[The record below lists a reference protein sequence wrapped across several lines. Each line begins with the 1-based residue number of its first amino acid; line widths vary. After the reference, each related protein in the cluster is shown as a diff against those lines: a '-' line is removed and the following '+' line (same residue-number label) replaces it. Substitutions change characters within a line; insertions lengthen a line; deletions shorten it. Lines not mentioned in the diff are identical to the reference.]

1 MSVISLQFVAFFL
14 CVLII
19 YYLLPQKLQWVWL
32 LITSGLFY
40 CINATWIQSLIFLG
54 FLLINWGLS
63 QFMQPEQKHR
73 KSVYTGALVIDIL
86 ALMIF
91 KYSRFFYQIF
101 CSIGLVFGQTWNR
114 EALDLFVD
122 QTELIAPARISYFA
136 LIVIGYMTDIYWG
149 KYVPQKNI
157 GKFALF
163 AGYFPQMTSGPIV
176 RYDEMQGQLFDGKK
190 HEFDYNRVIRG
201 LQRALWGIFKKLVIS
216 ERCAIV
222 VNAVYSY
229 YPAYNGF
236 YIFMAAGL
244 FAIQLYTDFSGLMD
258 IVLGVSE
265 ALGIALPENFATPFY
280 STGIAEFWRK
290 WHITL
295 GAWLREY
302 VFYPVLRGKLC
313 RNLRKFCKQ
322 KFGRQYEN
330 KCDLPTYV
338 GLLAS
343 WFLIGL
349 WHGGGWNYI
358 FGVGLYMWAMIVLG
372 ELLHPFLQKLNKLLR
387 VKTECF
393 SWKLFQRVRTFCIFA
408 FGLSF
413 FRAENLKEGFAMW
426 GEAFSNFNPYIFL
439 DQSIYNLGLNQKEW
453 QICLMGILALI
464 IVSYLEQ
471 KAQVRDLLVKQNFL
485 FRLGIFTL
493 LFLAVIV
500 LGYYGTD
507 FNAADFIYGRF

>member
-1 MSVISLQFVAFFL
+1 MSVISLQFILFFL
-14 CVLII
+14 CVLVI
-19 YYLLPQKLQWVWL
+19 YYLLPQKLQWIWL
-32 LITSGLFY
+32 LIASGLFY
-40 CINATWIQSLIFLG
+40 CVNATWIQSLIFAAY
-54 FLLINWGLS
+54 LLINWILS
-63 QFMQPEQKHR
+63 LQLHPEKKHR
-73 KSVYTGALVIDIL
+73 KGVYTGVLIFDIL
-86 ALMIF
+86 VLMVF

-101 CSIGLVFGQTWNR
+101 CSIGLIFGQTWNR
-114 EALDLFVD
+114 EALDLFVTN
-122 QTELIAPARISYFA
+122 TETLAPARISYFA

-149 KYVPQKNI
+149 KFVPQKNI

-176 RYDEMQGQLFDGKK
+176 KYDEMQGRLFGEIK

-222 VNAVYSY
+222 VNTVYTY
-229 YPAYNGF
+229 YQAYNGC
-236 YIFMAAGL
+236 YIFLAAGL

-258 IVLGVSE
+258 ILLGVSE
-265 ALGIALPENFATPFY
+265 ALGIEMPENFATPFY
-280 STGIAEFWRK
+280 STGIAEFWRR

-313 RNLRKFCKQ
+313 RNLRKFCKK
-322 KFGRQYEN
+322 KFGRQYET

-358 FGVGLYMWAMIVLG
+358 FGVGLYMWLMIVLS
-372 ELLHPFLQKLNKLLR
+372 ELFQPLFKKLNQVLR
-387 VKTECF
+387 IKTECF
-393 SWKLFQRVRTFCIFA
+393 SWRLFQRIRTFCIFA

-413 FRAENLKEGFAMW
+413 FRAANLKEGFDMW
-426 GEAFSNFNPYIFL
+426 REAFATFNPWIFL
-439 DQSIYNLGLNQKEW
+439 DQSVYNLGLDRREW
-453 QICLMGILALI
+453 QICLIGLLVLL
-464 IVSYLEQ
+464 IVSMLQQ

-485 FRLGIFTL
+485 FRLG
-493 LFLAVIV
+493 LFAVLFVAVIV

>member
-1 MSVISLQFVAFFL
+1 MSVISLDFIVFFL
-14 CVLII
+14 GVLII
-19 YYLLPQKLQWVWL
+19 YYLLPQKLQWIWL
-32 LITSGLFY
+32 LVASGLFY
-40 CINATWIQSLIFLG
+40 CVNATWIQSLLFALY
-54 FLLINWGLS
+54 LLINWIMS
-63 QFMQPEQKHR
+63 QFLHQDKSHR
-73 KSVYTGALVIDIL
+73 KAVYIGTLIFDIL
-86 ALMIF
+86 VLMVF

-101 CSIGLVFGQTWNR
+101 CSIGLVFGQVWNR
-114 EALDLFVD
+114 ESLDLFVT
-122 QTELIAPARISYFA
+122 QTETLAPARISYFA
-136 LIVIGYMTDIYWG
+136 LIVIGYITDIYWG
-149 KYVPQKNI
+149 KYAPQKNI

-176 RYDEMQGQLFDGKK
+176 RYDEMQSKLFGDVK

-216 ERCAIV
+216 ERCAVV
-222 VNAVYSY
+222 VNTVYTY
-229 YPAYNGF
+229 YQAYNGF
-236 YIFMAAGL
+236 YIFLAAAL

-265 ALGIALPENFATPFY
+265 ALGIELPENFATPFY
-280 STGIAEFWRK
+280 SVGIAEFWRR

-313 RNLRKFCKQ
+313 RRLRKFCKQ
-322 KFGRQYEN
+322 KFGRGYES
-330 KCDLPTYV
+330 KCDLPTYL
-338 GLLAS
+338 GLLVS

-358 FGVGLYMWAMIVLG
+358 FGVGLYMWVMIVLG
-372 ELLHPFLQKLNKLLR
+372 ELLTPFFKKLNVMLHI
-387 VKTECF
+387 KTECF
-393 SWKLFQRVRTFCIFA
+393 SFKLFQRARTFCIFA

-413 FRAENLKEGFAMW
+413 FRAANLKEGFDMW
-426 GEAFSNFNPYIFL
+426 REAFVTFNPWIFL
-439 DQSIYNLGLNQKEW
+439 DQSVYALGLDRQEW
-453 QICLMGILALI
+453 QICLMGLLALLV
-464 IVSYLEQ
+464 VSMLQQ

-485 FRLGIFTL
+485 FRLG
-493 LFLAVIV
+493 LFAMLFVAVIV

>member
-73 KSVYTGALVIDIL
+73 KGVYTGALVIDIL

-149 KYVPQKNI
+149 KYAPQKNI

-176 RYDEMQGQLFDGKK
+176 RYDEMQGQLFDGTK

-387 VKTECF
+387 IKTECF